1 MGLHVETHKR
11 CLERET
17 GDVCKNDKIT
27 CCAQQ
32 APGLG
37 VMPPGAVAEDPRR
50 GWSKRGSAGVSR

>member
-11 CLERET
+11 CLEGEK

-32 APGLG
+32 ALGLG
-37 VMPPGAVAEDPRR
+37 VVPPEQ
-50 GWSKRGSAGVSR
+50 